1 MCSNSKRTRRSGT
14 STASNSWYGTHRSVG
29 FPDRSR
35 HSKNHDPGAKFSK
48 KLMWTV
54 TQLSLEAQ
62 LNLHKRYFEVHVLR
76 YPGTV
81 CTFLCLKNR
90 IAGRYH
96 HSTKFSTKFSTDWY
110 GTAKFS
116 TAWYGTTASTK
127 FSSTWAAD
135 LNLVPWYYYHKTA
148 FKFNDVVL
156 FPG

>member
-1 MCSNSKRTRRSGT
+1 M
-14 STASNSWYGTHRSVG
+14 Y
-29 FPDRSR
+29 
-35 HSKNHDPGAKFSK
+35 
-48 KLMWTV
+48 L
-54 TQLSLEAQ
+54 
-62 LNLHKRYFEVHVLR
+62 
-76 YPGTV
+76 GTV

-110 GTAKFS
+110 DTTKFS
-116 TAWYGTTASTK
+116 TAWYGTAGTK

-148 FKFNDVVL
+148 FKFNDVPVVL